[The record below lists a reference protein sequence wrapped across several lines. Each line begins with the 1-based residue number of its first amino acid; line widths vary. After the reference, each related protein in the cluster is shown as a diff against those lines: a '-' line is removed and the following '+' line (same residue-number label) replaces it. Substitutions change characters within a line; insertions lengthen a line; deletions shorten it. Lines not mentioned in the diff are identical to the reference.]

1 MSDAAPLDPH
11 DPQTRLRNMVMDFFY
26 KQICEGKTNQEI
38 FKKLH
43 STGMPSVSEP
53 ELNAIRRKFK
63 EREAKFPDTM
73 RKFRE
78 RLGVKP
84 IIIT

>member
-1 MSDAAPLDPH
+1 MSESEPI
-11 DPQTRLRNMVMDFFY
+11 DPQTQVRNMLLDFFY

-38 FKKLH
+38 FKKLR
-43 STGMPSVSEP
+43 STDLPPVSEP
-53 ELNAIRRKFK
+53 ELNALRRKFK
-63 EREAKFPDTM
+63 EQEARFPEKMRE
-73 RKFRE
+73 FRQ